1 MIVWAQFT
9 RAIRCRTGGS
19 RSPPFAPTRCPTILA
34 SRRSQIGKTVA
45 FCSLTFGLGGMV
57 LGGAI
62 LFLEPRAIPFFGQHL
77 PKMALYGVGAALWVI
92 VLGYVTLS
100 KVFGRMK
107 VLGHDIEL
115 PGWRMA
121 IVQVC
126 LATVDVAVTA
136 TIFYALL
143 PHAPGLT
150 WLIFLGVYVA
160 SYTAGLAA
168 NLPGGIG
175 VFDTAMLFG
184 LEPYMSAPHIVG
196 AILVFRLY
204 YYVIPLFL
212 AGSLFAGN
220 EILLRGGGLL
230 RHFSRLAPVQAI
242 GRWSEPDFAVT
253 AATGAV
259 GLCGVLMLC
268 LGVLAPQADFSW
280 IDPDYGAL
288 ASQAGQF
295 VPSLIGAGLV
305 MMAIGLSH
313 RVNLA
318 WGLTIFLLIL
328 GAAFAATQDNRLWVA
343 GILVLTTLLLAPFRA
358 CFYRHAHLTTGP
370 LQPGS
375 ALTLAVLGLCL
386 FSLAV
391 TRSQTH
397 LLQNNAF
404 WAVIISRELPN
415 TVRLAVGIAVLL
427 GLAAIWL
434 LLRPGRVRYLPWD
447 GSARRLLIGLG
458 ARLDQPADGVV
469 LGESSRAAIPFRR
482 YGRVLLGLGDPVG
495 DETDRVSAIWRLRD
509 LAQQE
514 GLDAAVWHAG
524 PELLKVYGDLGLTA
538 LPLGPDGLPLPESD
552 GDTPVAKQYLVCRA
566 ERDLNLLL
574 PVLPTL
580 ARGLHPA
587 VPAVV

>member
-1 MIVWAQFT
+1 MFWAVV
-9 RAIRCRTGGS
+9 
-19 RSPPFAPTRCPTILA
+19 LA
-34 SRRSQIGKTVA
+34 
-45 FCSLTFGLGGMV
+45 
-57 LGGAI
+57 
-62 LFLEPRAIPFFGQHL
+62 
-77 PKMALYGVGAALWVI
+77 
-92 VLGYVTLS
+92 YVTLS
-100 KVFGRMK
+100 KIFGQMK
-107 VLGHDIEL
+107 VFGHDIVL

-121 IVQVC
+121 IVQVL
-126 LATVDVAVTA
+126 LATIDVAVTA
-136 TIFYALL
+136 TIFFALL
-143 PHAPGLT
+143 PTAPGLT
-150 WLIFLGVYVA
+150 WLIFLGIYVA

-230 RHFSRLAPVQAI
+230 RHFGKLAPVQAI
-242 GRWSEPDFAVT
+242 GSWSEPDFAVT

-280 IDPDYGAL
+280 LDPDYGEF

-318 WGLTIFLLIL
+318 WGLTILLL
-328 GAAFAATQDNRLWVA
+328 VMGAAFAATQESRLWVS
-343 GILVLTTLLLAPFRA
+343 GILVLTTMLLAPFRA
-358 CFYRHAHLTTGP
+358 CFYRHAHLMSGP

-375 ALTLAVLGLCL
+375 ALTLGVLGLCL
-386 FSLAV
+386 FSLAI
-391 TRSQTH
+391 TRSHTH

-404 WAVIISRELPN
+404 WAVILSPELPN
-415 TVRLAVGIAVLL
+415 TIRLAVAISVLL
-427 GLAAIWL
+427 GLAAIWM

-447 GSARRLLIGLG
+447 NSARQLLLQWGDD
-458 ARLDQPADGVV
+458 LDQRADGVV
-469 LGESSRAAIPFRR
+469 LGESGRAAIPFRR
-482 YGRVLLGLGDPVG
+482 CGRVLLGLGDPVG
-495 DETDRVSAIWRLRD
+495 EEIDRVSAIWRLRD

-514 GLDAAVWHAG
+514 GLDAAVWYAG
-524 PELLKVYGDLGLTA
+524 PALLKVYGDIGLTA
-538 LPLGPDGLPLPESD
+538 LPLGVDGLPMPESD
-552 GDTPVAKQYLVCRA
+552 GDAQPAEQYLVCKA
-566 ERDLNLLL
+566 ERDLSLLL
-574 PVLPTL
+574 PVLPSL
-580 ARGLHPA
+580 AKGLRTR
-587 VPAVV
+587 VPVTA